1 MHLWAVNW
9 QELIKNTDVLRI
21 IDENKEQNVAS
32 LALKWANKK
41 DLSTPFVLNQ
51 IQGMQIAKRKIPSWF
66 NCNELVYPD
75 KTAMEQCSSE
85 LTAVFKSQLFK
96 GMHVA
101 DLTGGLGIDS
111 YFISREADRLFYVE
125 PDTHRYEI
133 AQHNFKV
140 LEANN
145 VSFFNVTAEK
155 FLEYQGLAALD
166 YVYIDPSRRNENKNR
181 VFLLKDMQPDL
192 SIIIDYFKQFNIR
205 MLIKLAPMLDIKAAL
220 KELIDVKRVYVVSVE
235 DECKEL
241 LFDIDFRFDGAP
253 TINCVNLTNEKTQSF
268 EYLIEE
274 EEENSVVVTDA
285 LNYIYDPFSS
295 LNKAGGFKSV
305 ANRFN
310 LNKISNNTHLYTSNN
325 LISDFF
331 GNCFEVIRVDDF
343 SSSKFTGIENKKGVI
358 KIRNFRMTQSEIEKK
373 TKITYGPDYFYF
385 FFADADNKMKVATTK
400 KVY

>member
-1 MHLWAVNW
+1 MNW
-9 QELIKNTDVLRI
+9 QSFLKNEEI
-21 IDENKEQNVAS
+21 IQKIHENRGQNVAT

-41 DLSTPFVLNQ
+41 DESTAFVLTQ
-51 IQGMQIAKRKIPSWF
+51 IQGRAIAERKIPTWAHHEGLF
-66 NCNELVYPD
+66 YPD

-85 LTAVFKSQLFK
+85 LTARFKSNLLE
-96 GMHVA
+96 GLEVA

-111 YFISREADRLFYVE
+111 YFISLKAKRLVYVE
-125 PDTHRYEI
+125 PNLNRFEM
-133 AQHNFKV
+133 AKHNFNV
-140 LEANN
+140 LG
-145 VSFFNVTAEK
+145 SKNVTFYQSSAED
-155 FLEYQGLAALD
+155 FLSNRELASMNCI
-166 YVYIDPSRRNENKNR
+166 YIDPSRRNENQNR

-192 SIIIDYFKQFNIR
+192 RLLIDYFKPLNMR
-205 MLIKLAPMLDIKAAL
+205 MLIKLSPMLDIQSAL
-220 KELIDVKRVYVVSVE
+220 KELECVKAIYIISVE

-241 LFDIDFRFDGAP
+241 LFDIDFNFDGKKSVK
-253 TINCVNLTNEKTQSF
+253 CVNITNEKMQSF
-268 EYLIEE
+268 EYLMKE

-310 LNKISNNTHLYTSNN
+310 LHKISNNTHLFTSDK
-325 LISDFF
+325 LLVDFF

-343 SSSKFTGIENKKGVI
+343 SSREFIGIENKKGVI

-373 TKITYGPDYFYF
+373 TKITYGPEFFYF